1 MISGVRIGLDGVL
14 REPRFSAF
22 LGKSNGNE

>member
-1 MISGVRIGLDGVL
+1 MISGERIGHNGVL

-22 LGKSNGNE
+22 LGKCNSNE